1 MSLVDELSALAEET
15 LSSISNATTSAELES
30 IRVAVVGKSGSL
42 TGYLRSM
49 GQVPKDE
56 RAQVGKAVNAAREQG
71 IKAGLVRP
79 ITLWPFPTRAIE
91 AVVPTAKAFLDVEM
105 NMGQMVEDVRL
116 AVAGRVPVEFY
127 GRTGGVIPTPD
138 EVLAAIVALNEKVG
152 E

>member
-1 MSLVDELSALAEET
+1 M
-15 LSSISNATTSAELES
+15 
-30 IRVAVVGKSGSL
+30 
-42 TGYLRSM
+42 
-49 GQVPKDE
+49 
-56 RAQVGKAVNAAREQG
+56 
-71 IKAGLVRP
+71 RP
-79 ITLWPFPTRAIE
+79 ITLWPFPTRRHRRRSSA
-91 AVVPTAKAFLDVEM
+91 TAKAFLDVEM

>member
-1 MSLVDELSALAEET
+1 MLVAFGGA
-15 LSSISNATTSAELES
+15 A
-30 IRVAVVGKSGSL
+30 RVA
-42 TGYLRSM
+42 RS
-49 GQVPKDE
+49 
-56 RAQVGKAVNAAREQG
+56 AVNAARDQG

-91 AVVPTAKAFLDVEM
+91 ALVPTAKAFLDVEM

-116 AVAGRVPVEFY
+116 AVAGRVPVEFF

>member
-1 MSLVDELSALAEET
+1 
-15 LSSISNATTSAELES
+15 
-30 IRVAVVGKSGSL
+30 
-42 TGYLRSM
+42 
-49 GQVPKDE
+49 
-56 RAQVGKAVNAAREQG
+56 
-71 IKAGLVRP
+71 
-79 ITLWPFPTRAIE
+79 
-91 AVVPTAKAFLDVEM
+91 M